1 MAREVIAGRVGL
13 QATTWD
19 SKSRGEGIEED
30 IDNSFDW
37 FYVGIVWVKAKTR
50 LFLLLGVEVLRE
62 CGRLVKVERILG
74 KNLKQPRITG
84 TSSQHIFNPERV

>member
-30 IDNSFDW
+30 IDNGSDQL
-37 FYVGIVWVKAKTR
+37 YVGVVRVKAKTR
-50 LFLLLGVEVLRE
+50 LFLLLGARM
-62 CGRLVKVERILG
+62 RRPK
-74 KNLKQPRITG
+74 
-84 TSSQHIFNPERV
+84 

>member
-30 IDNSFDW
+30 IDNSSVW
-37 FYVGIVWVKAKTR
+37 FYAGIIWVKAKTR

-62 CGRLVKVERILG
+62 CGRPVKVERIPG
-74 KNLKQPRITG
+74 KNLK
-84 TSSQHIFNPERV
+84 